1 MIKLLQWQSTLSNPN
16 QIRVD
21 GGANFH
27 VFWYKNLFYISFVRP
42 TPVQVSGRST
52 FSAASVGLV
61 SVKLPGWHILHSLA
75 SSYWT
80 SQTAQTP
87 STLAPSRCMVS
98 SLLLPMNLSNPA
110 PSATPKAAFSPSV
123 PIEKKLDYI
132 NIHLVK
138 KDQSQPNG
146 PHRCISPIIMI
157 MGHNLSDKSI
167 HQRFGHASYK
177 HIQNMSKLGI

>member
-1 MIKLLQWQSTLSNPN
+1 MAPHYSLPAW
-16 QIRVD
+16 D
-21 GGANFH
+21 
-27 VFWYKNLFYISFVRP
+27 WYL
-42 TPVQVSGRST
+42 
-52 FSAASVGLV
+52 
-61 SVKLPGWHILHSLA
+61 
-75 SSYWT
+75 SSYQVTTYSTHWIQPNGT
-80 SQTAQTP
+80 LQATQTP
-87 STLAPSRCMVS
+87 SPSATSICIIS
-98 SLLLPMNLSNPA
+98 SLVPTMKTYNPA